1 LTIQEGCS
9 GLASTHNERW
19 IGSMARPLRVEYAAG
34 IAKAHCIYG
43 YTLKEITAHFGVH
56 YSTIGRRLHH
66 YGASRDEPR

>member
-1 LTIQEGCS
+1 
-9 GLASTHNERW
+9 
-19 IGSMARPLRVEYAAG
+19 MARPLRVEYAAG